1 MAKTAAPP
9 DSINAESGKS
19 AIVTVTYNKVPN
31 FTLFEEAAD
40 QVDYVIICDNS
51 SDPHVIEELTA
62 YSQTH
67 PKFVYLLNNANLGIS
82 KAYNKAV
89 AYAQKLG
96 VYWLYFF
103 DDDAN
108 FDVAWLSAAKQSWR
122 ELQAKKVPVGVLVP
136 IITNDKAYMHSNVGF
151 HSRYTPIAS
160 AITSGIFTTVAAF
173 NHFGGYNPEYF
184 VDWADLELCVR
195 VRQSG
200 LSVVR
205 LNEVYIYQAFGRN
218 LKNSNI
224 RNKLI
229 NTYIKSSS
237 ILSLRLNKSNTLS
250 TYYSVYSVSRYKDQ
264 KTNALWSMKH
274 SGLKNLGFRLFLIL
288 MHHVVLPKILQKE
301 VLYPSRG

>member
-1 MAKTAAPP
+1 LAQTAVLHK
-9 DSINAESGKS
+9 DLDAESGKS
-19 AIVTVTYNKVPN
+19 AIITVTYNKVPN
-31 FTLFEEAAD
+31 FAIFEEAANS
-40 QVDYVIICDNS
+40 VDYIIICDNS
-51 SDPHVIEELTA
+51 SDPHVTQELAA
-62 YSQTH
+62 YCQRH
-67 PKFVYLLNNANLGIS
+67 PKFVYLPNNANLGIS

-89 AYAQKLG
+89 THAQKLG

-108 FDVAWLSAAKQSWR
+108 FDVAWLSTAKKSWR
-122 ELQAKKVPVGVLVP
+122 ELQAKNVPVGVLVP
-136 IITNDKAYMHSNVGF
+136 IITNDKEYLHSNIGLR
-151 HSRYTPIAS
+151 SRYTVIAS
-160 AITSGIFTTVAAF
+160 AITSGIFTTVDAF

-200 LSVVR
+200 LTVVR

-237 ILSLRLNKSNTLS
+237 LLSLKLNKSNTLS

-264 KTNALWSMKH
+264 QTNALWSMKH

-288 MHHVVLPKILQKE
+288 IHHVVLPKILQKE

>member
-1 MAKTAAPP
+1 MAQAMALHN
-9 DSINAESGKS
+9 SQNVEHGKS
-19 AIVTVTYNKVPN
+19 AIITVTYNKVPN
-31 FTLFEEAAD
+31 FTIFEEAANS
-40 QVDYVIICDNS
+40 VDYIIICDNS
-51 SDPHVIEELTA
+51 NDSAIIEQLTV
-62 YSQTH
+62 YCRKHQ
-67 PKFVYLLNNANLGIS
+67 KFLYLLNNANLGIS

-89 AYAQKLG
+89 SYAEKLG
-96 VYWLYFF
+96 VYWLFFF

-108 FDVAWLSAAKQSWR
+108 FDVAWLNTAKQSWL
-122 ELQAKKVPVGVLVP
+122 ELQAKNVPVGVLVP
-136 IITNDKAYMHSNVGF
+136 IITNDKEYMHSNVGF
-151 HSRYTPIAS
+151 RSRYTTIAS
-160 AITSGIFTTVAAF
+160 AITSGIFTTVEAF

-200 LSVVR
+200 LSVIR

-218 LKNSNI
+218 LKNSNV

-274 SGLKNLGFRLFLIL
+274 SGMKNLGFRLFLIL
-288 MHHVVLPKILQKE
+288 VHHVVLPKILQKE

>member
-1 MAKTAAPP
+1 MAQTTTLQTPSK
-9 DSINAESGKS
+9 SKSGKS
-19 AIVTVTYNKVPN
+19 AIITVTYNKVPN
-31 FTLFEEAAD
+31 FTIFEEAAD
-40 QVDYVIICDNS
+40 NVDYIIICDNS
-51 SDPHVIEELTA
+51 SNPQVIEELTA
-62 YSQTH
+62 YSKKH

-89 AYAQKLG
+89 AYAEKLG
-96 VYWLYFF
+96 VHWLYFF

-108 FDVAWLSAAKQSWR
+108 FDVAWLNTAKQSWR
-122 ELQAKKVPVGVLVP
+122 ELQAKNVPVGILVP
-136 IITNDKAYMHSNVGF
+136 IITNDKEYMHSNVGF

-160 AITSGIFTTVAAF
+160 GITSGIFTTVEAF

-184 VDWADLELCVR
+184 VDWADLELCIR

-200 LSVVR
+200 LSVIR

-250 TYYSVYSVSRYKDQ
+250 TYYSVYSASRYKDQ
-264 KTNALWSMKH
+264 KTNAIWSMKH
-274 SGLKNLGFRLFLIL
+274 SGIKNLGFRLFLIL
-288 MHHVVLPKILQKE
+288 MHHVVLPKILAKE

>member
-1 MAKTAAPP
+1 MAQTLEIHNNPHALSA
-9 DSINAESGKS
+9 KS

-31 FTLFEEAAD
+31 FTIFEEAANL
-40 QVDYVIICDNS
+40 VDYIIICDNS
-51 SDPHVIEELTA
+51 SDPAVIQELTT
-62 YSQTH
+62 YCQTH
-67 PKFVYLLNNANLGIS
+67 KKFVYLLNNANLGIS

-89 AYAQKLG
+89 AYAEKLG
-96 VYWLYFF
+96 VYYLYFF

-108 FDVAWLSAAKQSWR
+108 FDVAWLDAAKKSWR
-122 ELQAKKVPVGVLVP
+122 ELQEKNVPVGVLVP

-151 HSRYTPIAS
+151 RSRYTTIAS
-160 AITSGIFTTVAAF
+160 AITSGIFTTVEAF
-173 NHFGGYNPEYF
+173 NHYGGYNPDYF

-205 LNEVYIYQAFGRN
+205 LNEVFIYQAFGRN
-218 LKNSNI
+218 LKNTNL

-250 TYYSVYSVSRYKDQ
+250 TYYSVYSLSRYQDQ

-274 SGLKNLGFRLFLIL
+274 SGIKNLGFRLFLIL

-301 VLYPSRG
+301 VLYPNRG